1 MLSTPIKIA
10 TPILL
15 NLIRRRGGDP
25 HPTLSSMPVWYDE
38 TAQRRVDQE
47 VNSLLTQHGLMGARG
62 MDRGLLNAIESI
74 SRPQVEYYGWFEG
87 QFPGMPEN
95 FAVYAGSGAGGA
107 FVLVRVIAEEAVI
120 LVPERPEEMLEGFVN
135 QIPPCRPGPGQP
147 LITTKAEFLAG
158 KDAVPEGEYTVMRS
172 AREKTP
178 SPAKEMKRISD
189 SPRIG
194 AGSLYVATRTRSGA
208 RRRCE
213 RPLNFIDTPEGRW
226 LMEERPSHDGSLV
239 VFTPASPQLIG
250 ERLRNAQSTL
260 G

>member
-1 MLSTPIKIA
+1 MPI
-10 TPILL
+10 
-15 NLIRRRGGDP
+15 
-25 HPTLSSMPVWYDE
+25 WYDE
-38 TAQRRVDQE
+38 TAQRTADQE
-47 VNSLLTQHGLMGARG
+47 VNSLLSQHGLMGARG
-62 MDRGLLNAIESI
+62 MDRGLLDAIESI

-87 QFPGMPEN
+87 KFPGQPEN

-107 FVLVRVIAEEAVI
+107 FVLVRLIGEDTVI
-120 LVPERPEEMLEGFVN
+120 LAPERPEEMLAGFVN

-158 KDAVPEGEYTVMRS
+158 KDAVADGEYSVLRS
-172 AREKTP
+172 GREAAAPT
-178 SPAKEMKRISD
+178 PAKEMKRISD
-189 SPRIG
+189 SPRLG
-194 AGSLYVATRTRSGA
+194 AGTLYTAVRTRSGA

-226 LMEERPSHDGSLV
+226 LMEERPARDEALV

-250 ERLRNAQSTL
+250 ERLRNAQSSL